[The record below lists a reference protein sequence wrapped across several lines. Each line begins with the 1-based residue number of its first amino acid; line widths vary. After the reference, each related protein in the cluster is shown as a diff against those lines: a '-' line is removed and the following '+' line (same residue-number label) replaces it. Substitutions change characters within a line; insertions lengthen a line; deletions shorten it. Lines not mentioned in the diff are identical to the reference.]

1 MLSLRGKGSPSH
13 WAQTKTQNSRDG
25 ARGCGALTYTVK
37 LPIMSL
43 RGFSGV
49 HEVPE
54 NLHKTNLC
62 IYIFRG
68 KGARD
73 LNRLSKDSVTQ
84 QSKIINSSKKSPYSS
99 HVGQESSPGH
109 MTRQG
114 HRNKATAT
122 QVVSAGFI
130 SHNCEAEAGDWSEF
144 GNPRSHYQK
153 MQTYTSSY
161 LS

>member
-1 MLSLRGKGSPSH
+1 MSWTLSLRGKGSPSH
-13 WAQTKTQNSRDG
+13 WARTKTQNSRDG

-109 MTRQG
+109 
-114 HRNKATAT
+114 
-122 QVVSAGFI
+122 I
-130 SHNCEAEAGDWSEF
+130 
-144 GNPRSHYQK
+144 
-153 MQTYTSSY
+153 
-161 LS
+161 